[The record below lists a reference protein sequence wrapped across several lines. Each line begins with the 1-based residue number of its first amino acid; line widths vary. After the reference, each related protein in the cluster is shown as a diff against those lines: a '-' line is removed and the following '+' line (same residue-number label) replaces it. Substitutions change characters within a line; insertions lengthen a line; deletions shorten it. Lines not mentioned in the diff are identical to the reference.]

1 MENILSKNHTSLWT
15 AVFCRN
21 KQHWTYVTSVRNNP
35 YFYTLLCTTTR
46 GYKNWQC
53 IMVSSSQYLSN
64 RKRPQIKLCKPHM
77 IFISICWW
85 FKSTVWALG
94 PTSVSVSSSGYLK
107 FKLYDSNFSR
117 GKKNYCTCYWDNITH
132 THCNLCEY
140 KWKPPHFSRY
150 SEFEP
155 VKVGEYLTYTACSL
169 LLTTNEFIRV

>member
-1 MENILSKNHTSLWT
+1 MSHLWET
-15 AVFCRN
+15 THIFIHFFV
-21 KQHWTYVTSVRNNP
+21 
-35 YFYTLLCTTTR
+35 TTTR

-64 RKRPQIKLCKPHM
+64 RKRSQIKLCKPHM
-77 IFISICWW
+77 IFISLCWW

-132 THCNLCEY
+132 TDCNLCEY

-155 VKVGEYLTYTACSL
+155 VKIGEYLTYTACSL